1 MSSLSKAQAQELVS
15 LQAIKLTLRKS
26 INALNKAGL
35 DASELETKLK
45 DVQSTIN
52 TF

>member
-1 MSSLSKAQAQELVS
+1 MSSLSKSQAQELVS

-35 DASELETKLK
+35 DASELESNLK
-45 DVQSTIN
+45 NVQSTID
-52 TF
+52 TY